1 MVSCQV
7 LTHMCLNQGEEYHLA
22 QSFSTFCCLCL
33 NCHEEV
39 LTLLFLLHCENG
51 DFSVL
56 MKDIV

>member
-1 MVSCQV
+1 
-7 LTHMCLNQGEEYHLA
+7 LNQGEEYHLA